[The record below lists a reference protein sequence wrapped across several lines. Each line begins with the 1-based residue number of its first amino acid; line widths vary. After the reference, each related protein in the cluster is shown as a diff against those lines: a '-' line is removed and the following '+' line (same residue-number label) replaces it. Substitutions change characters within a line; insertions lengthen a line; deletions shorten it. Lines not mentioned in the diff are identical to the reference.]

1 MKKKC
6 FAGFENIRGTVLA
19 GLAVAVVLLLALAG
33 LSVPLRECLG
43 LQRRSDQ
50 LRDNLAEVETL
61 YPLYVDLSSAAT
73 GTAWDALPRCSAT
86 PLSLADVRDV
96 PDLFSRMASEHD
108 MELASI
114 RPRVVTD
121 TQGQR
126 RLQVDLQVQGSY
138 KDSQAGI
145 ARAGMS
151 QRLFVDRSGR
161 RAGHSFNPGC
171 FRDGWQP
178 GDPCRRGC

>member
-1 MKKKC
+1 M
-6 FAGFENIRGTVLA
+6 
-19 GLAVAVVLLLALAG
+19 VLLLALAG

-138 KDSQAGI
+138 KEIKPFLLAVAGLPS
-145 ARAGMS
+145 AMA
-151 QRLFVDRSGR
+151 FNNVEVR
-161 RAGHSFNPGC
+161 REELHEALLLTILLALRP
-171 FRDGWQP
+171 
-178 GDPCRRGC
+178 